1 MKTIKFIIALLFIT
15 NKFAAFGSSIYIN
28 AVNGNDQNTGTKALP
43 LKSIN
48 EAAKR
53 INETNTA
60 GPEEVI
66 LSEGIYVLT
75 QTALFKNDKFSASNR
90 LTIRAEYN
98 PDDAGWSPDKMPVI
112 VTLVP
117 LSAGD
122 EAKGLQME
130 VSHVTI
136 EGLKFM
142 GSPDY
147 SYKSATLIRRSYPLW
162 REGKSLSDLVV
173 TQCLFAGNADILPL
187 HVGVIANG
195 SGLVIDH
202 CVFFNC
208 RNPVVYWKTNGTPST
223 GNAMRYCLV
232 YQCTFSGIWTTKD
245 TDGPDFQFENNI
257 IAECQTA
264 WIRERGS
271 TVAYT
276 IRNSI
281 LSGNKRIAGFG
292 AGPLSATD
300 TSTVN
305 FLKMEA
311 VRVNPPGSIKI
322 EKDQSKRN
330 YLQVA
335 DGSLGSELQTGL
347 FKKH

>member
-1 MKTIKFIIALLFIT
+1 MKNLKYLFILLFIANHLT
-15 NKFAAFGSSIYIN
+15 AFGGQIFVN
-28 AVNGNDQNTGTKALP
+28 ANNGNDQNAGTKAQP
-43 LKSIN
+43 IKSIN
-48 EAAKR
+48 EAAR
-53 INETNTA
+53 RLNETISN

-66 LSEGIYVLT
+66 LSEGIHLLT
-75 QTALFKNDKFSASNR
+75 QTALFKNDKFSAINR

-98 PDDAGWSPDKMPVI
+98 PDDTGWSPDKMPVI

-130 VSHVTI
+130 ISHVTI

-147 SYKSATLIRRSYPLW
+147 SYKSATLIRRSYPIW

-208 RNPVVYWKTNGTPST
+208 RNPVVYWKTNGIPST
-223 GNAMRYCLV
+223 GNAMRHCLV

-245 TDGPDFQFENNI
+245 TNGPDFKFENNI
-257 IAECQTA
+257 IADCQTA

-271 TVAYT
+271 TIAYT
-276 IRNSI
+276 IKNSI
-281 LSGNKRIAGFG
+281 LSGNQRMAGFG

-300 TSTVN
+300 TSTVT

-311 VRVNPPGSIKI
+311 VRINPPEGILI

-330 YLQVA
+330 YLQLA
-335 DGSLGSELQTGL
+335 AGSLGSELHTGL
-347 FKKH
+347 FKKQ